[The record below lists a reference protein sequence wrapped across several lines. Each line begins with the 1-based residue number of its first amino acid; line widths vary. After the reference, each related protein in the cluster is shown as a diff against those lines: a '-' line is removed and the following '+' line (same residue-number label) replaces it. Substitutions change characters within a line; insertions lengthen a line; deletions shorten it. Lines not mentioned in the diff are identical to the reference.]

1 MGTFKHILFPV
12 DFSDRSQSLRP
23 YVKAMA
29 EQFKA
34 KLTVMNVVEIPVET
48 LGGIDRSYPVVFDFP
63 TVKPHVVEMLKDYA
77 VVPGAEAV
85 VEEGDPSFDIAE
97 YARNHA
103 VDLIMMPT
111 HGYGKF
117 RSLLLGS
124 VVSKVLH
131 DADCAVWT
139 APHVEDPSMLAH
151 LPCRSILVAVDRGVE
166 QVPVLRCAAELAK
179 EMGASLTLVHA
190 VPGAETQTF
199 ETGGDEFSLFLLDAA
214 RKEMA
219 KLQAEAGTSFEAT
232 VAAGKVGQ
240 VVRQTALDRHA
251 DLTII
256 GRGVMHEV
264 FGRLRTQSYQII
276 RESPCPVLSL

>member
-1 MGTFKHILFPV
+1 
-12 DFSDRSQSLRP
+12 
-23 YVKAMA
+23 MA

-63 TVKPHVVEMLKDYA
+63 TVKPHVVEMLKEYA
-77 VVPGAEAV
+77 VVPGAETV
-85 VEEGDPSFDIAE
+85 VEEGDPSFNIAD
-97 YARNHA
+97 YARNHQ

-117 RSLLLGS
+117 RSLLMGS

-139 APHVEDPSMLAH
+139 APHAEDPAMQAH
-151 LPCRSILVAVDRGVE
+151 LHLNGLGENGLACRSILVAVDRGVE
-166 QVPVLRCAAELAK
+166 QVAILRSAAELAK
-179 EMGASLTLVHA
+179 EMGASLSLVHA
-190 VPGAETQTF
+190 VPGAETQPF

-214 RKEMA
+214 RREMA
-219 KLQAEAGTSFEAT
+219 KLQAEAETSFET
-232 VAAGKVGQ
+232 TILAGKVGH
-240 VVRQTALDRHA
+240 VVRKTALDRHA

-264 FGRLRTQSYQII
+264 FGRLRTQSYEII